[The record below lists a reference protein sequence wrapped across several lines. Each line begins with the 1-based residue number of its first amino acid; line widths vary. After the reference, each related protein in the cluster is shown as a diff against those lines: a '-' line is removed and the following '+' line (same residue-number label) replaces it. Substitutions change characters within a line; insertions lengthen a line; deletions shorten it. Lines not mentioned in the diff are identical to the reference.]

1 MKFSIKDF
9 LSKCAQIRRF
19 LWIWS
24 HLLKKSL
31 MEKFIFCTVRR
42 KEYARFKDNIWEA
55 DLVEM
60 ESLSSNNKNVKYLLC
75 VIDVFIKYAWVK
87 PLKDKQGKT
96 VLNSFLEIVN
106 ESNCKPNKL

>member
-1 MKFSIKDF
+1 
-9 LSKCAQIRRF
+9 
-19 LWIWS
+19 
-24 HLLKKSL
+24 

-106 ESNCKPNKL
+106 ESNCKPNKLWVDQRKWFYDKRI